1 MLSGFSRVAMP
12 AGVAESLHCTAA
24 LRRRRISFPKS
35 SAMKIYTKTGDMGST
50 GLFGG
55 PRVSKD
61 DDRIEA
67 YGTVDELNAAL
78 GMTRAAGLDDDLDTQ
93 LSQIQS
99 ELFSIGAELATP
111 DPDAHAVRIIGYSH
125 IARLEQTIDQ
135 HESSLEPLR
144 HFILPAG
151 SAAAAHMHLARA
163 ICRRAERRVVTLVRR
178 HEASVSEELLIY
190 LNRLG
195 DLLFVISRVAN
206 ARVGA
211 QEVQWV
217 KPEIGTPSHSGNEHR
232 REGS

>member
-1 MLSGFSRVAMP
+1 
-12 AGVAESLHCTAA
+12 
-24 LRRRRISFPKS
+24 
-35 SAMKIYTKTGDMGST
+35 MKIYTKTGDMGST

-78 GMTRAAGLDDDLDTQ
+78 GIARAADLPADIDEQ
-93 LSQIQS
+93 LSNIQS

-111 DPDAHAVRIIGYSH
+111 DPDAFNVRIIGNEH
-125 IARLEQTIDQ
+125 IARLESEIDA
-135 HESSLEPLR
+135 HEASLQPLK

-151 SAAAAHMHLARA
+151 SAAAAHLHLARS

-195 DLLFVISRVAN
+195 DLLFVLSRVAN
-206 ARVGA
+206 SRAGVE
-211 QEVQWV
+211 EVKWI
-217 KPEIGTPSHSGNEHR
+217 KPVAASAPVSANPV
-232 REGS
+232 